1 MTREQP
7 SLYQQTSDA
16 ILQQIGYRDWSDL
29 EMLIARIAVGA
40 LILLVAAL
48 IRETVHVRRHK
59 EVLVQLRR
67 WADALPFPFGSL
79 PLPQQLEAF
88 APLRRMS
95 GHPAYVVH
103 ALVSLRLQLE
113 EMDAAPALLA
123 SLDEIAT
130 QHMSKATA
138 ATTSGPRNHSDSN
151 VTSASSGKADLGD

>member
-1 MTREQP
+1 MSGEKPT
-7 SLYQQTSDA
+7 SYQQTFDA
-16 ILQQIGYRDWSDL
+16 ILQQIGFRDWGDL
-29 EMLIARIAVGA
+29 EMLIARIAIGA

-48 IRETVHVRRHK
+48 VRETVHVRRQK

-88 APLRRMS
+88 TPLRRML

-113 EMDAAPALLA
+113 EMDAAPGLLA
-123 SLDEIAT
+123 TLDEIAT
-130 QHMSKATA
+130 QHLSKASSA
-138 ATTSGPRNHSDSN
+138 ISADRSSHSDSN
-151 VTSASSGKADLGD
+151 PASARSGKADVGD